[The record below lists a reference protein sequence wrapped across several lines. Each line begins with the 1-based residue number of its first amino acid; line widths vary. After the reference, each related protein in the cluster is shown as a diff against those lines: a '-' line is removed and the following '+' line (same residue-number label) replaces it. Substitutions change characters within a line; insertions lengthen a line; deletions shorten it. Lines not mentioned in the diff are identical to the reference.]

1 MKVLAIDTSTFVMGI
16 AVVDGQIV
24 KGEIIT
30 NLKKIIRYESC
41 LRLRHCFK
49 NVT

>member
-30 NLKKIIRYESC
+30 NLKKIIRYE
-41 LRLRHCFK
+41 
-49 NVT
+49 